1 MLQQTIL
8 PKRQCRLERFFVWNL
23 GASDYL
29 KRERSFLQCT
39 VFFILSLAPGVGW
52 LGVFCVLVFLRET
65 NSENT

>member
-52 LGVFCVLVFLRET
+52 LVGCFLCFSFFKRNEF
-65 NSENT
+65 